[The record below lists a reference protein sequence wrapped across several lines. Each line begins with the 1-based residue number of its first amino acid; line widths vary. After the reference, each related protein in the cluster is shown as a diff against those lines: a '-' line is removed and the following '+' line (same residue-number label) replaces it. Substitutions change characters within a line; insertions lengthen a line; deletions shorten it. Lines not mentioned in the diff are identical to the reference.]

1 MKFLIVEDDKDL
13 NNILYDY
20 ILDAFSSID
29 IDQTYDGETALEL
42 FYENTYDL
50 ILLDVMLP
58 GMNGF
63 DVCKEI
69 RESNKTPIIMLSAL
83 SDEENQ
89 IKGYNLGID
98 EFVKKPYS
106 PKLVIKKIEAVLKR
120 YDVTNTDG
128 LNHYGI
134 IQYDLNEQR
143 FYVNEQ
149 EIILNHKEW
158 QLFDLF
164 IHNKG
169 LVLSRDTILNKVWG
183 YEYFGD
189 ERTVDTHIKRL
200 RQKMQEASDYIK
212 TIYKLGYK
220 FEK

>member
-1 MKFLIVEDDKDL
+1 MKFLIVEDDADL
-13 NNILYDY
+13 NDILFDY
-20 ILDAFSSID
+20 IKNSFKEAEVN
-29 IDQTYDGETALEL
+29 QVYDGETALEL

-58 GMNGF
+58 GINGF

-69 RESNKTPIIMLSAL
+69 RESYKTPIIMLSAL
-83 SDEENQ
+83 SDDENQ

-106 PKLVIKKIEAVLKR
+106 PKLVIKKIEAVLQR
-120 YDVTNTDG
+120 IDQTDFAG
-128 LNHYGI
+128 LKSYGLLK
-134 IQYDLNEQR
+134 YDLSKQR
-143 FYVNEQ
+143 FYSNDK
-149 EIILNHKEW
+149 EIKLNKKEW
-158 QLFDLF
+158 ELFNLF

-169 LVLSRDTILNKVWG
+169 IVLSRDAILNKVWG
-183 YEYFGD
+183 YDYYGD

-200 RQKMQEASDYIK
+200 RQKMGETSSYIK
-212 TIYKLGYK
+212 TIYKTGYK

>member
-13 NNILYDY
+13 NDILYDY
-20 ILDAFSSID
+20 IKDSFKESD
-29 IDQTYDGETALEL
+29 VNQVYDGEKALEL

-58 GMNGF
+58 GINGF

-69 RESNKTPIIMLSAL
+69 RESYTTPIIMLSAL

-89 IKGYNLGID
+89 IKGYDLGID
-98 EFVKKPYS
+98 EYVKKPYS
-106 PKLVIKKIEAVLKR
+106 PKLVIKKIEAVLQR
-120 YDVTNTDG
+120 YDVTDDLG
-128 LNHYGI
+128 LKVYGMLK
-134 IQYDLNEQR
+134 YDLSKHRIYLN
-143 FYVNEQ
+143 FN
-149 EIILNHKEW
+149 EIILNNKEFE
-158 QLFDLF
+158 LFNLF

-169 LVLSRDTILNKVWG
+169 IVLSREAILNKVWG
-183 YEYFGD
+183 YEYYGD

-200 RQKMQEASDYIK
+200 RQKMGDASSYIK
-212 TIYKLGYK
+212 TIYKTGYK